1 MVDWGYTDEK
11 KGNPVTA
18 TEASL
23 LRITKQFPKQKV
35 SRDSQ
40 TCKIASFIVILSV
53 LVNNRRNTRNN
64 PVFLELSERKRGGDP
79 ARI

>member
-11 KGNPVTA
+11 KGHPVTA

-23 LRITKQFPKQKV
+23 LRITKKFPKQKV

-53 LVNNRRNTRNN
+53 RVNNRRTG
-64 PVFLELSERKRGGDP
+64 FIQKIATLF
-79 ARI
+79 ARTFQGPH